1 MGRAQV
7 HGNADPIALA
17 AELRPL
23 LAGNAG
29 QAERDRRLPQ
39 ENIDALEAANLF
51 KLMTPRRWNGYGIPL
66 ATALSA
72 HAELAKGCAST
83 AWVTMIIGA
92 CTRPTREPSRDRV
105 RPGRVLALKDRLVER
120 EKIGGS
126 DR

>member
-7 HGNADPIALA
+7 HSNADPVALA

-23 LAGNAG
+23 LARNAG

-92 CTRPTREPSRDRV
+92 S
-105 RPGRVLALKDRLVER
+105 L
-120 EKIGGS
+120 
-126 DR
+126 

>member
-7 HGNADPIALA
+7 HSNANPVALA

-23 LAGNAG
+23 LARNAG

-92 CTRPTREPSRDRV
+92 S
-105 RPGRVLALKDRLVER
+105 L
-120 EKIGGS
+120 
-126 DR
+126 